1 LTSTA
6 RSSRKPGKQLIDRLA
21 SWKINQFQLYT
32 EHTFAYRRHP
42 DVWAKASPFTGEE
55 VLELDAYCRERF
67 IELVPNQNSFG
78 HLHRWFE
85 HPQYL
90 ELAMQMTE

>member
-1 LTSTA
+1 MLDI
-6 RSSRKPGKQLIDRLA
+6 SRDKVPTLETTFALVDRLA

-32 EHTFAYRRHP
+32 EHTFAYRHHEE
-42 DVWAKASPFTGEE
+42 VWAKASPFTGDDI
-55 VLELDAYCRERF
+55 LALDAYCHERY

-85 HPQYL
+85 HRSLP
-90 ELAMQMTE
+90 AVG